1 MGRAQI
7 GGTLFKTWDEEFE
20 FATLVCVSKA
30 TFPIISY
37 IPSTQKM
44 EHVLQLSITVKQ
56 ATPKLSG

>member
-44 EHVLQLSITVKQ
+44 EHVLQLSTTV
-56 ATPKLSG
+56 